1 MEYDKKVF
9 DKLKEHIREKG
20 RGIAIVIGNQNGG
33 VGKTANSTLL
43 AYTLAANGIKTLVV
57 DLDPQSDASKT
68 MVLTG
73 IRDAKERKAPET
85 EYPVIKKTILYGI
98 SEGDL
103 TSLPMKMKDNL
114 YLLPSYVDF
123 EGFPKFLYRNTNSNK
138 EETHFLKPLL
148 DPLKA
153 EYDVII
159 LDTPP
164 QVKAVT
170 DNAIVFAD
178 YVTISLQTQKD
189 SLEGALNYID
199 TLVDLKSEYNL
210 PIQLLGIIAVLND
223 KYGAVDEAILER
235 VREEISENILLDTIV
250 PNMARIKRFPIQ
262 GMGES
267 DRYDKAVMDVYRK
280 VTTEFCNRILEFENI
295 E

>member
-1 MEYDKKVF
+1 M
-9 DKLKEHIREKG
+9 
-20 RGIAIVIGNQNGG
+20 
-33 VGKTANSTLL
+33 LL
-43 AYTLAANGIKTLVV
+43 
-57 DLDPQSDASKT
+57 
-68 MVLTG
+68 
-73 IRDAKERKAPET
+73 
-85 EYPVIKKTILYGI
+85 
-98 SEGDL
+98 
-103 TSLPMKMKDNL
+103 
-114 YLLPSYVDF
+114 F
-123 EGFPKFLYRNTNSNK
+123 
-138 EETHFLKPLL
+138 
-148 DPLKA
+148 
-153 EYDVII
+153 